1 MLRTSFIRRGSI
13 FALAAALAITSGAL
27 VGCSGGNNDSAEE
40 QQGTFAA
47 SELPLDEM
55 QAAFEGDS
63 IVKNG
68 VASDAYLN
76 PSPYKVTSFEVTN
89 NRDSD
94 DGTEYEIK
102 ATIENDNYV
111 TEMTVDGLQQG
122 SRYEFDVVDSTT
134 TPKKGIDYD
143 SKNVLED
150 TESVLS
156 DDGKSCTVETSEDY
170 DYWFVEGSENSVYT
184 YKFDGNSWSFD
195 DVEQQSNVTYKD
207 LDGTYSCP
215 AGETT
220 QYENF
225 TISNLDPKN
234 GTFDIAFTMA
244 DIRYDSTVQHHYFAA
259 NVTERA
265 GIDPVA
271 NMGEDS
277 SMDNGLTYTFK
288 ATGESDQG
296 NKASSMNG
304 YIGVDSTGKP
314 IIFIENSTVATLY
327 EAKLSWEPVPED
339 WDIDAED
346 NYVLTKN

>member
-111 TEMTVDGLQQG
+111 TEMTVDGLQQD

-134 TPKKGIDYD
+134 TPKKGIDND
-143 SKNVLED
+143 SEYGIENANAALLED
-150 TESVLS
+150 GNTCE
-156 DDGKSCTVETSEDY
+156 VEAIDTY
-170 DYWFVEGSENSVYT
+170 GYWFVDVTNGGTYT
-184 YKFDGNSWSFD
+184 YKFNGKMWELDSD
-195 DVEQQSNVTYKD
+195 DAIEKVEYKD
-207 LDGTYSCP
+207 MDGTYTAP
-215 AGETT
+215 AGEMETWS
-220 QYENF
+220 NF
-225 TISNLDPKN
+225 KVSNLDSKTGAFHISFTQEEFANEFGNDMVKVNVDLNAGMKPVSGATSSGAMDDGVLYAFEAH
-234 GTFDIAFTMA
+234 GTTDKGDGNA
-244 DIRYDSTVQHHYFAA
+244 
-259 NVTERA
+259 
-265 GIDPVA
+265 
-271 NMGEDS
+271 
-277 SMDNGLTYTFK
+277 SM
-288 ATGESDQG
+288 E
-296 NKASSMNG
+296 G
-304 YIGVDSTGKP
+304 YVGVDKAGNE
-314 IIFIENSTVATLY
+314 ILY
-327 EAKLSWEPVPED
+327 INHCSVDTEFFNGITKEMSPKSIGISD
-339 WDIDAED
+339 WTMLKD
-346 NYVLTKN
+346 